1 MEIVEKKSSEEKMGM
16 AKIQEINR
24 VKYALPSNLNVVERR
39 TNKVSF
45 ADQNSYSSQSGNE
58 VVIRLTASTDYVYGK
73 NSYLIMEVQ
82 ATRSAGTGSIGFL
95 NNNAMSL
102 FERVLYEDR
111 SGAELERNDKL
122 GAYCASVVP
131 IHHSRSSSV
140 VHEALGG
147 QYQNYD
153 RIYDADGL
161 PDPNK
166 RGKNGAVDNYDAV
179 ASPLT
184 VIIPLSDFLG
194 IYNQETLVP
203 SMLVS
208 GSLIRLQLAK
218 AGVAFTNLTA
228 ATNPVTTVGSYTISN
243 PRIVLDSLTLSPVVQ
258 KNLMEQS
265 QAGGGLDFCYETV
278 YYQSG
283 NVSSGQTN
291 FNLQINKAVSR
302 CQKLY
307 WKNRAVG
314 TPEASEKDNLGAC
327 KYNIAQ
333 LDYRLGDLFFP
344 QRVISIPSGGTPQ
357 KNGAEFYENTIQS
370 INRMK
375 TKVDPPAVSKD
386 IWLNSGV
393 ILSSDAAANNNEGR
407 AINCQSFEMS
417 SALQYSGLAINNSRQ
432 LEARIAFDGGDN
444 PQVQQPAT
452 GQVIDAWVCYL
463 KLAKCNQL
471 RAIIK
476 E

>member
-1 MEIVEKKSSEEKMGM
+1 MDNEMKSQSNEKIGM

-58 VVIRLTASTDYVYGK
+58 VVIRMTASTDYVYGK
-73 NSYLIMEVQ
+73 NSYLVMEVQ
-82 ATRSAGTGSIGFL
+82 CAGTGPGIGFK
-95 NNNAMSL
+95 NNTAMSL
-102 FERVLYEDR
+102 FDRVLYEDR

-122 GAYCASVVP
+122 NGYCSSVVP
-131 IHHSRSSSV
+131 IHHCRSSSV
-140 VHEALGG
+140 VHEANGG

-153 RIYDADGL
+153 RLYDATSGI
-161 PDPNK
+161 PDAIE
-166 RGKNGAVDNYDAV
+166 RGKNGDVGLYDATT
-179 ASPLT
+179 SPLT

-208 GSLIRLQLAK
+208 GSLIRLQLSK
-218 AGVAFTNLTA
+218 ATVAFTNLAPGDIT
-228 ATNPVTTVGSYTISN
+228 TEVTSYTISN
-243 PRIVLDSLTLSPVVQ
+243 PRIILDSLTLSPVVQ

-283 NVSSGQTN
+283 NVASGQTN

-314 TPEASEKDNLGAC
+314 TPEQSTYDNLGSC
-327 KYNIAQ
+327 RYNVSQ

-344 QRVISIPSGGTPQ
+344 QRVIALPSGGTPQ

-386 IWLNSGV
+386 IWLTSGTDLNAV
-393 ILSSDAAANNNEGR
+393 DAVNNNEGR

-432 LEARIAFDGGDN
+432 LEARIAFAN
-444 PQVQQPAT
+444 SAT

>member
-82 ATRSAGTGSIGFL
+82 CTGTGSNIGFK
-95 NNNAMSL
+95 NNTAMSL
-102 FERVLYEDR
+102 FDRVLYEDR

-131 IHHSRSSSV
+131 IHHCRSSSV
-140 VHEALGG
+140 VHEANGG

-153 RIYDADGL
+153 RIYAPTTGIPDGVE
-161 PDPNK
+161 
-166 RGKNGAVDNYDAV
+166 RGKNGDIALYDCL

-218 AGVAFTNLTA
+218 AGVAFTNLA
-228 ATNPVTTVGSYTISN
+228 QGDVTSAVASYTISN
-243 PRIVLDSLTLSPVVQ
+243 PRIILDSLSLSPVVQ

-314 TPEASEKDNLGAC
+314 TPEASNKDNLGAC
-327 KYNIAQ
+327 RYNVNQ

-344 QRVISIPSGGTPQ
+344 QRVISVPSGGSPQ
-357 KNGAEFYENTIQS
+357 KNGGEFYENTIQS
-370 INRMK
+370 VNRMK

-386 IWLNSGV
+386 IWLTSGTDLNSTAG
-393 ILSSDAAANNNEGR
+393 LNNNDGR

-432 LEARIAFDGGDN
+432 LEARIAFSSSE
-444 PQVQQPAT
+444 T
-452 GQVIDAWVCYL
+452 GQVVDAWVCYL

>member
-1 MEIVEKKSSEEKMGM
+1 MESSNKMGM
-16 AKIQEINR
+16 SKLQEINR

-58 VVIRLTASTDYVYGK
+58 VVIRMTASTDYVYGK
-73 NSYLIMEVQ
+73 NSYLIFEVQ
-82 ATRSAGTGSIGFL
+82 ATKGAGTGSVGFL
-95 NNNAMSL
+95 NNTAMSL
-102 FERVLYEDR
+102 FDRVLYEDR

-122 GAYCASVVP
+122 NAYCASVVP
-131 IHHSRSSSV
+131 IHHCRSSSV
-140 VHEALGG
+140 VHEANGG

-153 RIYDADGL
+153 RIYNTDGI
-161 PDPNK
+161 PDPAK
-166 RGKNGAVDNYDAV
+166 RGKNGAVANYNAAV
-179 ASPLT
+179 TDPATPPLT
-184 VIIPLSDFLG
+184 VVIPLSDFLG

-218 AGVAFTNLTA
+218 ASVAFTNLDVADT
-228 ATNPVTTVGSYTISN
+228 TTTVASYTISN
-243 PRIVLDSLTLSPVVQ
+243 PRVILDSLTLSPVVQ

-283 NVSSGQTN
+283 NVNSGQTN

-307 WKNRAVG
+307 WKNRAVE
-314 TPEASEKDNLGAC
+314 TPEESAKDNLGAC
-327 KYNIAQ
+327 KYNLSQ

-344 QRVISIPSGGTPQ
+344 QRVIALPSGGSPQ

-375 TKVDPPAVSKD
+375 TKVDPPAISKD
-386 IWLNSGV
+386 IWLNSGTAV
-393 ILSSDAAANNNEGR
+393 SGTAASNNNDGR

-432 LEARIAFDGGDN
+432 LEARIAFNGA
-444 PQVQQPAT
+444 QPA
-452 GQVIDAWVCYL
+452 GQVIDAWICYL